1 MKLAYWIIAVVL
13 GVAIAGGWTYLQRR
27 DATPAGSNGPAA
39 GASPA
44 SISATAVIP
53 TESSPTAA
61 SLAET
66 AEATGDQVARWIVDV
81 DSTDAAKRAAA
92 ITALAHAPRAQSLP
106 VLRRVLLNGEPTF
119 DRPLALKSLREL
131 AVTKGDADNGVRQV
145 LREVIYHGDDEQFAA
160 SAQEAMDT
168 VEQSE
173 QKLAQH

>member
-13 GVAIAGGWTYLQRR
+13 GVAIAGGWTYVQRR
-27 DATPAGSNGPAA
+27 ADPTPVAA
-39 GASPA
+39 GGSTASASSELPVTAPVSAEHSPEPA
-44 SISATAVIP
+44 TQVASA
-53 TESSPTAA
+53 
-61 SLAET
+61 
-66 AEATGDQVARWIVDV
+66 GDQVARWASDI

-106 VLRRVLLNGEPTF
+106 VLRRVLLNGEPTL

-131 AVTKGDADNGVRQV
+131 AVTQGDADNGVQQV

-160 SAQEAMDT
+160 SAQEALET

-173 QKLAQH
+173 QKLVQRH